1 MVQRRVVV
9 RRIASK
15 WAASRCA
22 AVGVAGLAA
31 TLAVTGCAHTQLG
44 AAALYS
50 NQRISSSKLSAEVA
64 NLNAA
69 YQKYRSKVQITY
81 PVAAMP
87 REVLSWMLRFATA
100 NKMAVQQGIT
110 VTPAQAQRELN
121 FETTQVRQAGDT
133 LPEAAVLNGLPP
145 DLLPQLG
152 TWISI
157 QRQLENKLD
166 HGVPPKTAADTNAL
180 SAEVNH
186 LQCVA
191 AKNLDIRV
199 NPQYGVYDYGQ
210 FSVVASPSTLATT
223 SPTPGGS
230 QSPAPQTTPKC

>member
-1 MVQRRVVV
+1 M

-15 WAASRCA
+15 WTASRCA
-22 AVGVAGLAA
+22 AVGAAGLAA
-31 TLAVTGCAHTQLG
+31 AVAVTGCGQTQLG

-50 NQRISSSKLSAEVA
+50 NQRISSSKLAAEVA

-69 YQKYRSKVQITY
+69 YQKYSGKVQISY
-81 PVAAMP
+81 PVSAMP

-100 NKMAVQQGIT
+100 NQIAAQHGIV
-110 VTPAQAQRELN
+110 VTPAQAQHELAIEAAN
-121 FETTQVRQAGDT
+121 VKQAGDT

-145 DLLPQLG
+145 DLLSDLG

-157 QRQLENKLD
+157 QVQLENKLD
-166 HGVPPKTAADTNAL
+166 HGVAPKTTAGSTAL
-180 SAEVNH
+180 SAQVSK

-191 AKNLDIRV
+191 AKSLDIKV

-210 FSVVASPSTLATT
+210 YAVVATPSTLSTT

-230 QSPAPQTTPKC
+230 QSPVPQTTPKC

>member
-1 MVQRRVVV
+1 V

-15 WAASRCA
+15 WTASRCA

-31 TLAVTGCAHTQLG
+31 ALAVTGCGTTQLG

-50 NQRISSSKLSAEVA
+50 NQRISSSKLVAEVA
-64 NLNAA
+64 NLNTA
-69 YQKYRSKVQITY
+69 YQKYHSKVSITY
-81 PVAAMP
+81 PVSAMP

-100 NKMAVQQGIT
+100 NQMASQHGIV
-110 VTPAQAQRELN
+110 VTPAQAQHELAVEAAN
-121 FETTQVRQAGDT
+121 VKQSGDT

-145 DLLPQLG
+145 DLLSDLG

-157 QRQLENKLD
+157 QVQIENKLD
-166 HGVPPKTAADTNAL
+166 HGVAPKTSAGSTAL
-180 SAEVNH
+180 NTKVAH
-186 LQCVA
+186 AQCVA
-191 AKNLDIRV
+191 AKSLNIMV

-210 FSVVASPSTLATT
+210 YAVVATPSTLSTT